1 MTPRDYGGV
10 GASVGSRREG
20 APMLKVENLEVAYGR
35 VKAVRGISLEV
46 GRGELV
52 AVIGSNGAGKSSTL
66 KAIAGVVAPAG
77 GVISLGGEAVQ
88 NTPSFGMVEKGV
100 ALVPEGRLIFAD
112 QTVSDNLM
120 LGAYSRIRRGEKQGV
135 AQAFERIF
143 ELFPRLHER
152 REQIAGSLSGG
163 EQQMLAIARGLLSDP
178 KLLMIDEMSLGL
190 APRIL
195 DMLFPVIRQLN
206 AEGLSIL
213 LVEQMATLAMAI
225 APRTYVM
232 ENGRI
237 IAEGPSEVLAKDPR
251 VMEAYLGKSGH

>member
-1 MTPRDYGGV
+1 MNPRD
-10 GASVGSRREG
+10 EG
-20 APMLKVENLEVAYGR
+20 ATQSAEGARRDPPPILKVENLEVAYGH
-35 VKAVRGISLEV
+35 VKAVRGIDLVV
-46 GRGELV
+46 GEGELV

-66 KAIAGVVAPAG
+66 KAIAGVVAPAAG
-77 GVISLGGEAVQ
+77 TISLGGAPVEG
-88 NTPSFGMVEKGV
+88 TPSFGMVERGV

-112 QTVSDNLM
+112 QTVTDNLL
-120 LGAYSRIRRGEKQGV
+120 LGAYTRLKRGEKREV
-135 AQAFERIF
+135 SEAFDRIF

-163 EQQMLAIARGLLSDP
+163 EQQMLAIARGLLSQP

-237 IAEGPSEVLAKDPR
+237 IAEGPSKTLAKDPR
-251 VMEAYLGKSGH
+251 VMEAYLGKSAH